1 MLGTGAS
8 AIQIVPTI
16 QPEVEELHVFQRTPP
31 WVVPHSD
38 RPITNFERRLFRRF
52 PAIQRLV
59 RRNVYWLRE
68 LLAIPM
74 TRRPNVL
81 KALERRAV
89 AHMKKSIKD
98 PELQR
103 KLTPDYRIGC
113 KRILP
118 SNHWYPALAK
128 PNVNVVT
135 EGIAEIKPE
144 GIVTADGALHE
155 CDVIV
160 HATGFHVTDIP
171 FARRVFGRDGRSL
184 HDVWGGSPQA
194 YKGTAVPGFPNLFFL
209 LGPNTGLGHNS
220 IVLHDR
226 VADRLR
232 DGRAAH
238 DARRAASTRFGVR
251 PEAFRFWNDA
261 LQRKLPPTVWNSGGC
276 SSWYIDAN
284 GLNTTIWPDF
294 TWRFRQPDAEVRRG
308 RATSP
313 YRRRVARRPILACI
327 ALLSLAALPAQ
338 AADDAQLHGTITP
351 PGADNRHA
359 TTEIAAY
366 DDLVQGYPTLTEEE
380 IRTRYFKQRIFTPDH
395 RRRARRT
402 RRARA

>member
-1 MLGTGAS
+1 MTLAGKKVAVLGTGAS

-16 QPEVEELHVFQRTPP
+16 QPEVDELHVFQRTPP

-38 RPITNFERRLFRRF
+38 RPITNFERRVFRRF
-52 PAIQRLV
+52 PAIQRRV

-74 TRRPNVL
+74 TRRPGVL

-118 SNHWYPALAK
+118 SNQWYPALAK

-144 GIVTADGALHE
+144 GIVTADGTLHE

-171 FARRVFGRDGRSL
+171 FAKRVFGRDGRSL
-184 HDVWGGSPQA
+184 HDVWSGSPQA
-194 YKGTAVPGFPNLFFL
+194 YKGTAVPGYPNLFFL

-220 IVLHDR
+220 IVHMIESQIAYVVD
-226 VADRLR
+226 ALR
-232 DGRAAH
+232 KMRSDGVHALRRPARGVPVLERRPSAKAAAH
-238 DARRAASTRFGVR
+238 GVELRRVLELVHRRERAEHHDLARLHM
-251 PEAFRFWNDA
+251 A
-261 LQRKLPPTVWNSGGC
+261 LSP
-276 SSWYIDAN
+276 
-284 GLNTTIWPDF
+284 
-294 TWRFRQPDAEVRRG
+294 PDAEVRRG
-308 RATSP
+308 RLRVRIVAAWLGDRFWPASP
-313 YRRRVARRPILACI
+313 CSRWQRCRRKRLTTRSSTARSRRRVPTI
-327 ALLSLAALPAQ
+327 
-338 AADDAQLHGTITP
+338 GTP
-351 PGADNRHA
+351 R
-359 TTEIAAY
+359 
-366 DDLVQGYPTLTEEE
+366 
-380 IRTRYFKQRIFTPDH
+380 QR
-395 RRRARRT
+395 
-402 RRARA
+402 